1 MHLER
6 MYNPLDVGSNPT
18 GPYYSSMNA
27 FSPGVVVIAGVGPGL
42 GASLARRIAKE
53 GSRLALLARSS
64 DFLEALSKELRR
76 RGTETLAIPTDIG
89 EADQVTGAFQR
100 IREQLGSVD
109 LLINNASA
117 SGPFGQPFVEISA
130 ETFAHSWRVGVLGSF
145 LCSQAVVPEMLQ
157 KGAGCILFT
166 GATSSVRGGAIT
178 FSSAKFAMRGL
189 AQALAKELW
198 PKGIHVAHTIVDGV
212 IRENELEPGN
222 EDQTTEPLMNPA
234 AIAEAYWGLVKQDRS
249 AWSLELDLR
258 PYREKFFE

>member
-1 MHLER
+1 
-6 MYNPLDVGSNPT
+6 
-18 GPYYSSMNA
+18 MNA
-27 FSPGVVVIAGVGPGL
+27 FSSGVAVIAGVGPGL
-42 GASLARRIAKE
+42 GASLARRIARE
-53 GSRLALLARSS
+53 GCRLALLARSS
-64 DFLEALSKELRR
+64 DFLESLSKELRR
-76 RGTETLAIPTDIG
+76 NGTETLSISTDIG

-130 ETFAHSWRVGVLGSF
+130 ETFAHGWRVGVLGSF

-198 PKGIHVAHTIVDGV
+198 PKGIHVAHIIIDGV
-212 IRENELEPGN
+212 IGENELEPGN